1 MQFYDAIEEMIR
13 NAGRSVY
20 SVQKEL
26 GKSNIINSSK
36 SRGSV
41 LQTNTVSR
49 IASACGYKIALVP
62 RESMTDACIAIEPNQ
77 KGE

>member
-1 MQFYDAIEEMIR
+1 MQFYDAIEKMIK
-13 NAGRSVY
+13 NAGKTVY

-26 GKSNIINSSK
+26 GKSNVISSSK

-49 IASACGYKIALVP
+49 IAAICGYRIALVP
-62 RESMTDACIAIEPNQ
+62 RESVTGECIAIEPNQ